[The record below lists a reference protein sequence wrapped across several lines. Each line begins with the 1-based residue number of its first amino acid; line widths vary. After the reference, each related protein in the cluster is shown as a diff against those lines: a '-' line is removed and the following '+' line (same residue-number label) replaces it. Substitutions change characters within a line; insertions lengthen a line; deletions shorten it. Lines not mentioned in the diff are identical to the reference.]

1 MIVNIIN
8 ELLSLGEKLIPDKES
23 SLAFERKMQELSKQ
37 ITKENKTLLHRV
49 IPLTFPISVWVFL
62 FLPFLAYMTSLVKYW
77 KTGVFYEIPLPKE
90 FLEQLF
96 QIVLIFICGLVGK
109 WNIKEFYR
117 GKK

>member
-1 MIVNIIN
+1 MLMKIVGEI
-8 ELLSLGEKLIPDKES
+8 LSLGEKLIPDKAS
-23 SLAFERKMQELSKQ
+23 SLEFEKKMQELSKE
-37 ITKENKTLLHRV
+37 IMKENKSLLHRV
-49 IPLTFPISVWVFL
+49 IPLTFPLSVWVFL
-62 FLPFLAYMTSLVKYW
+62 FIPFMSYMTSLIKYW
-77 KTGVFYEIPLPKE
+77 KTGVFYELPLPKE